1 MIRSHGASEADFLV
15 APHGLQHICRPVIME
30 RFHKVGCCSPNVTK
44 MHEMDLLPLTKET
57 NGCRDVRTH
66 SGNGSLTEG
75 NAIPVTGN
83 QFEPTME
90 GINAGEDSGN
100 APNR

>member
-30 RFHKVGCCSPNVTK
+30 RFYNAGCCSSNVTK

-57 NGCRDVRTH
+57 NGRRDVRSH
-66 SGNGSLTEG
+66 SGNGSFTDG
-75 NAIPVTGN
+75 YAILISGN
-83 QFEPTME
+83 QFKLTHE
-90 GINAGEDSGN
+90 GINSCEVFGATTN
-100 APNR
+100 